1 MIFHSTFL
9 RILNG
14 VLNYDGMSIL
24 SARTMAV
31 VWMAW
36 ALSFSAAWGQKSDK
50 AALQLERDRIDQQL
64 KTTANLLE
72 QAQNNRNTASQQV
85 SLLDNQI
92 ELRERKVNHHYATIR
107 SLERDLEGKESELRI
122 LEGHVAA
129 LKDEYARMIQQAY
142 EMMLGENAML
152 YVFAADDF
160 SQSALRLQ
168 LMQSFAAIR
177 KEQLEHIQSQQLK
190 IQEVQLGLTEERAA
204 VEQEIA
210 QQQSESNALQQ
221 DKRERSKLL
230 VQLQD
235 EEERLR
241 TAQTEQQQERQRLN
255 DEIKRLIEEELEAE
269 RLSSS
274 GEFALTPEG
283 KIVSEAFENN
293 RRSLPW
299 PVVRGVVTQQFGRQ
313 AHPTLSGIT
322 IDNNGIDI
330 TTAAGNRVSSI
341 FEGTVSSVFPL
352 PGVGTTVIVTHG
364 AYRTVYTNL
373 TDCQVQKGTAVDVG
387 SFLGNVVGE
396 EGANAL
402 LHFEVW
408 KVVGSERSPVDP
420 QKWLQAK

>member
-24 SARTMAV
+24 SARTVVV

-36 ALSFSAAWGQKSDK
+36 ALSFSTAWGQKSDK

-72 QAQNNRNTASQQV
+72 QAQKNRNNASQQV

-92 ELRERKVNHHYATIR
+92 QLRERKVNHHYATIR
-107 SLERDLEGKESELRI
+107 SLERTLEGKESELRI
-122 LEGHVAA
+122 LEGHVAT
-129 LKDEYARMIQQAY
+129 LKDEYARMIQLAY
-142 EMMLGENAML
+142 EMVLGENAML
-152 YVFAADDF
+152 YLFAAEDF
-160 SQSALRLQ
+160 SQSALQLQ
-168 LMQSFAAIR
+168 FVQSFATIH

-190 IQEVQLGLTEERAA
+190 IQEVQQGLIEERAA
-204 VEQEIA
+204 VEQEIV
-210 QQQSESNALQQ
+210 QQQSERNALQR
-221 DKRERSKLL
+221 DKSERSQLL
-230 VQLQD
+230 IQLQD

-241 TAQTEQQQERQRLN
+241 QAQSEQQQERQRLN
-255 DEIKRLIEEELEAE
+255 DEIKRIIEEELAAE
-269 RLSSS
+269 RSSSS

-283 KIVSEAFENN
+283 KIVSAAFENN

-330 TTAAGNRVSSI
+330 TTEAGNRVSSI

-352 PGVGTTVIVTHG
+352 PGVGTSIIVTHG

-373 TDCQVQKGTAVDVG
+373 TDCQVQKGDAVDVG

-396 EGANAL
+396 DGANSV